1 MVDLPALIQM
11 ICVEPDL
18 KALPAAGL
26 YRNLPLLHKEALAVA
41 MTTLK
46 FQVFLSRKVVP
57 VIEMLAW
64 FVTAAFSRRQSIQT
78 LYLQK

>member
-1 MVDLPALIQM
+1 M

-18 KALPAAGL
+18 KALPAASL
-26 YRNLPLLHKEALAVA
+26 YRNLQLLHKEALAVA
-41 MTTLK
+41 MATLK
-46 FQVFLSRKVVP
+46 FQVFLSWKVVP

-64 FVTAAFSRRQSIQT
+64 FVSCGIFKKAVNT